1 MILKA
6 IKGGKKVLFEG
17 AQGTLLDI
25 HHGTYPYVTSSPTI
39 SSSALTSTG
48 IGPQNIKQVI
58 GVFKAYATR
67 VGAGPFPTEL
77 LESTGEF
84 LRTTGKEFG
93 STTGRPR
100 RCGWLDLVA
109 LKYAIRLNGITSLAM
124 MKLDVLSGLDKLQ
137 ICTGYKIKDQIVTEW
152 PSTLNELEG
161 AEPVLTEL
169 PGWKE
174 DLTKINQL
182 SELPRPVNQYLDFI
196 SDFVKTPIDVISVGP
211 GREQTLWV
219 KPLFNA

>member
-1 MILKA
+1 M
-6 IKGGKKVLFEG
+6 V
-17 AQGTLLDI
+17 
-25 HHGTYPYVTSSPTI
+25 Y
-39 SSSALTSTG
+39 
-48 IGPQNIKQVI
+48 
-58 GVFKAYATR
+58 
-67 VGAGPFPTEL
+67 
-77 LESTGEF
+77 
-84 LRTTGKEFG
+84 
-93 STTGRPR
+93 
-100 RCGWLDLVA
+100 
-109 LKYAIRLNGITSLAM
+109 
-124 MKLDVLSGLDKLQ
+124 
-137 ICTGYKIKDQIVTEW
+137 CTGYKIKDQVVTEW
-152 PSTLNELEG
+152 PSTLGELEG